1 MEDGEGGRKVGREM
15 SNGGV
20 GGVETFSAES
30 KWVSIR
36 SDQPGTEADV
46 WDEEG
51 DG

>member
-1 MEDGEGGRKVGREM
+1 MEDCEGGRKVGGK